1 MSDTGTALSSD
12 AGGDGVTLR
21 LLCPQWQAAGT
32 SSVRDLASEF
42 PFDVARRGYAVG
54 SAVLEAVLPPHE
66 GPTATAP
73 VAMGDEGLDLVDGV
87 EAKAVIVD
95 QLARAFGVIGQHA
108 PGRIAT
114 LGGECSVSVAP
125 FSTLAHRY
133 GDDLAILW
141 IDSHPDIG
149 TPLAGTPGST
159 PWPLRPWP

>member
-54 SAVLEAVLPPHE
+54 SAVLEAVLPLHE

-73 VAMGDEGLDLVDGV
+73 VAVGDEGLDLVDGV